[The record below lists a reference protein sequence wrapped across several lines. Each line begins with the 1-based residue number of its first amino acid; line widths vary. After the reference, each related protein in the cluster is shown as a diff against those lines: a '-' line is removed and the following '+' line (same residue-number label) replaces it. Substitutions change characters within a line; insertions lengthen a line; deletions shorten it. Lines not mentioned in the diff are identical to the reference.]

1 MKPILLFIILVVFFA
16 SCKPENP
23 GLKTPGLHES
33 VEILRDSNG
42 VNHIYAKNEHDLFFA
57 QGYAAAK
64 DRLFQFEMWRRQAT
78 GTVAEILGAR
88 ELKRD
93 IGARLFKYRGD
104 LKKEFNHYHP
114 HGEEIIHAFTDG
126 INAYISETDKNPAL
140 LPMEFRLLDIK
151 PLKWTPEIVISRHQG
166 LLGNLPDEVRL
177 GRAVTK
183 LGVKTVKQVS
193 VFEPGDPLLDID
205 PKISKEALL
214 DSVIEL
220 YEAYRKV
227 LRFSPEDLHAQ
238 ANPDR
243 KQYEAFTTA
252 DETDLQNI
260 LASEKQNI
268 GSNNW
273 IVSARLS
280 ESGAPLLA
288 NDPHRAITAPS
299 LRYMVHL
306 NAPEWNV
313 VGGGEP
319 TIPGVSIGHNEAGAW
334 GLTVFAID
342 GEDLYS
348 YELNPQNQNQYRY
361 KGKWED
367 FKIIK
372 DTIVV
377 KGLADVY
384 VDHKFTVHGPVTF
397 IDTKNNAAFAV
408 RCAWMEPGGAPYM
421 ASLRIDQAK
430 TWEEF
435 RKGCSYSHIPGENM
449 IWADKKGN
457 IGWQAVGIAPIR
469 KNWSGLVPV
478 PGDGSYEWDGYLP
491 ISELPNIYN
500 PEKGYWV
507 TANENLIPENYPHRD
522 AVGWQWADKFRSNRI
537 SEAIAAQDKHSL
549 QSMMKIQFDYVSL
562 PARTLIPLLK
572 ELSSKDAATESAR
585 KKLLDWNY
593 TLEKNSVEAAIY
605 VAWEKKISSAL
616 AAKVVPENGKKLI
629 RSVPLSKILTW
640 TVSADPVFGKNPT
653 QARNEFLISSLETAV
668 ASLATKLGSDMSKW
682 QYGQDAYHYSL
693 IKHPLSN
700 SVNAE
705 TRKKLDSGP
714 LPRGGYGSTPGVT
727 GNSDNQ
733 SHGASFRIVADVADW
748 DKTMFTNTPGQSGDP
763 DSPYYKNLFDGWAND
778 KHFRV
783 YFTRSLIEKATREKL
798 VLNP

>member
-1 MKPILLFIILVVFFA
+1 MKYLLLLISACWLLS
-16 SCKPENP
+16 SCKQNNP
-23 GLKTPGLHES
+23 GTKTPGLQES

-42 VNHIYAKNEHDLFFA
+42 VNHIYARNEHDLFFA

-64 DRLFQFEMWRRQAT
+64 DRLFQFEIWRRQAT
-78 GTVAEILGAR
+78 GTVAEILGPR

-114 HGEEIIHAFTDG
+114 HGEQIIQAFTQG
-126 INAYISETDKNPAL
+126 INAYIAETEKNPAL

-151 PLKWTPEIVISRHQG
+151 PLKWTPDVVISRHQG
-166 LLGNLPDEVRL
+166 LLGNLPDEVRIA
-177 GRAVTK
+177 RAVTK
-183 LGVKTVKQVS
+183 LGVPTVKQVS

-205 PKISKEALL
+205 PKIKKEILL

-227 LRFSPEDLHAQ
+227 LRFSPEDLRAQ
-238 ANPDR
+238 ANDNK
-243 KQYEAFTTA
+243 KQYESSVAA
-252 DETDLQNI
+252 DEADLQNI

-273 IVSARLS
+273 IVSGRLS

-319 TIPGVSIGHNEAGAW
+319 TIPGVSIGHNDDGAW
-334 GLTVFAID
+334 GLTVFSID

-348 YELNPQNQNQYRY
+348 YELNPENQNQYKY
-361 KGKWED
+361 NGTWEE
-367 FKIIK
+367 FKVIK
-372 DTIVV
+372 DTIAV
-377 KGLADVY
+377 KGQADVY
-384 VDHKFTVHGPVTF
+384 VDHKFTRHGPVTF
-397 IDTKNNAAFAV
+397 IDAKNNAAFAV

-430 TWEEF
+430 TWQEF
-435 RKGCSYSHIPGENM
+435 REGCSYSHIPGENM
-449 IWADKKGN
+449 IWADKNGN

-491 ISELPNIYN
+491 IKELPNVYN
-500 PEKGYWV
+500 PEKGFWV
-507 TANENLIPENYPHRD
+507 TANENLIPDKYPHRD
-522 AVGWQWADKFRSNRI
+522 AVGWVWADKYRSERI
-537 SEAIAAQDKHSL
+537 SEAISSKEKHSVE
-549 QSMMKIQFDYVSL
+549 SMKKIQFDYVSL
-562 PARTLIPLLK
+562 PARTLVPLLK
-572 ELSSKDAATESAR
+572 NITSKDVAAEAAR
-585 KKLLDWNY
+585 KKLLAWDF
-593 TLEKNSVEAAIY
+593 TLDKSSVEAAIY
-605 VAWEKKISSAL
+605 VAWEKKISSGL
-616 AAKVVPENGKKLI
+616 AAKAIPENGRKLI
-629 RSVPLSKILTW
+629 RTIPLSKVIAW
-640 TVSADPVFGKNPT
+640 TTAAGPVFGKNAI
-653 QARNEFLISSLETAV
+653 QERDQFLITCLDDAV
-668 ASLATKLGSDMSKW
+668 HTLTTKLGLDMSKW

-700 SVNAE
+700 SVKAE
-705 TRKKLDSGP
+705 TRKKLDAGP

-727 GNSDNQ
+727 SNNDNQ

-763 DSPYYKNLFDGWAND
+763 ESPYYKNLFEGWAND
-778 KHFRV
+778 RHFRV
-783 YFTRSLIEKATREKL
+783 YFTRALVEKAARERL